1 MISKLNLPNKITLIR
16 IFLLPLIVVLLISPS
31 RLSSFF
37 AVIIFGLASFTDWL
51 DGHIARSTGQITTL
65 GKLLDP
71 IADKLL
77 IVAALIPL
85 VALGRAPAW
94 IVVILICRE
103 FAVSGLRIIGM
114 SQKLVIPASTTGK
127 YKMIAQIVAIILLIL
142 NYRILFIDFFTLG
155 TIALWIALILSVI
168 SGVDYFMKFWY
179 QTDSISNKEC

>member
-31 RLSSFF
+31 KLGSFF

-51 DGHIARSTGQITTL
+51 DGHLARSTGQITTL

-114 SQKLVIPASTTGK
+114 SQNLVIPASTTGK

-142 NYRILFIDFFTLG
+142 NYRILFIDFFILG
-155 TIALWIALILSVI
+155 TIALWIALIFSVI
-168 SGVDYFMKFWY
+168 SGVDYFKKFWD
-179 QTDSISNKEC
+179 QTDFISE